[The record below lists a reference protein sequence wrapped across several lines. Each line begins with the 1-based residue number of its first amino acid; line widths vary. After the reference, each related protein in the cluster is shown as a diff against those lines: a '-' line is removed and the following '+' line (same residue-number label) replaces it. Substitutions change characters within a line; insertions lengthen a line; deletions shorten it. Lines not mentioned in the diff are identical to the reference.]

1 MSTGAM
7 CSTHRRPLLIKDVAV
22 IFQVPPQVGHAILVH
37 HAARR
42 TAVVVLVDAQV
53 GTRVHDPSTVVLD
66 DERSADWALLVADT
80 D

>member
-1 MSTGAM
+1 M
-7 CSTHRRPLLIKDVAV
+7 CSTQRRPLHIKDVAV

-42 TAVVVLVDAQV
+42 TAFVVLVDAEV
-53 GTRVHDPSTVVLD
+53 GTRVHDPGTVVVD
-66 DERSADWALLVADT
+66 DEGSVDWALLVADT